1 MCAKTQG
8 APGSRRRG
16 SGAARPAST
25 PLRDADQAR
34 RHLQDLRDWGLSV
47 ECLAEMSGLSCTTI
61 DRLLDRRPCTHQ
73 RRITAAVE
81 EIVLALVA
89 DLDAVP
95 PTRCVPAFPTAR
107 RLQALTCLGWS
118 LTALARRLDTVERV
132 VVGLRAE
139 ASPQVTARTAR
150 KVRDLYDELSM
161 TAGPSARA
169 AREATARGWLP
180 PLAWDD
186 IDERDGQLPVTEVQ
200 DQPDEAAV
208 YRVMNGGLR
217 QPARIVDR
225 VEAIRRLTSQGA
237 SDAQAAEA
245 LGVTVRTVQR
255 DRAAHQIPAR
265 KVAS

>member
-1 MCAKTQG
+1 MCAKTPLDHG
-8 APGSRRRG
+8 GPRRQHTP
-16 SGAARPAST
+16 RPAST
-25 PLRDADQAR
+25 PLRDPDEAR

-47 ECLAEMSGLSCTTI
+47 ECLAEMSGLSVTTI
-61 DRLLDRRPCTHQ
+61 DRLLDRRPCTRQ

-118 LTALARRLDTVERV
+118 LTALARRLDTVERM

-161 TAGPSARA
+161 TPGPSARA
-169 AREATARGWLP
+169 ARDAKARGWLP

-186 IDERDGQLPVTEVQ
+186 IDERDGQLPALEEP

-208 YRVMNGGLR
+208 YRALHGDLR
-217 QPARIVDR
+217 RPVHLIDRI
-225 VEAIRRLTSQGA
+225 EAIRRFTAQGA
-237 SDAQAAEA
+237 SDAQVAEA

-255 DRAAHQIPAR
+255 DRAANQIPAR